1 MSTQDNRP
9 QPAARRSRWFR
20 MLAPVLVLLVGAVTA
35 VALMQS
41 GPSAKREPP
50 PRQARLVE
58 TRPLVIGS
66 ARTRIDAMGT
76 VMPAESVTLQ
86 PQVGGEIISVSD
98 DLEPGGL
105 FRTGDELLRIDP
117 RDYELAVLQRESEV
131 AQAQS
136 TLRLEQGQQSIARR
150 EFEILNESLQDDDQ
164 ELVLR
169 KPQLESVRAQLALA
183 KAKLEQAK
191 LDLQRSRIRAPF
203 NAIVES
209 IDVDVGTRVTS
220 ASTLATLAGT
230 DSCWLEV
237 SVPVKQLKWIDIPRG
252 STTQGSRVRI
262 TNPAAWGA
270 GTFRED
276 LFYRLSVF
284 TITLPPLRDRREEI
298 PLLTHHFMHRFAK
311 EFEKPI
317 DAITPQAM
325 AVLEAH
331 DWPGNVRELEHA
343 VERAVLLTEGRT
355 IDLDAI
361 PTGGASPIAAWNE
374 VPDDAATLA
383 DVKQELRTHAAD
395 RVLDTL
401 RIPFH
406 DQHVTGFHFD
416 RPGKSG

>member
-20 MLAPVLVLLVGAVTA
+20 VLAPVIVLLAGAVTA

-203 NAIVES
+203 NAIVDS
-209 IDVDVGTRVTS
+209 IEVDVGTRVTS

-270 GTFRED
+270 GTFREGRVIRLAGGLEEEGRMARLIVEVDDPFTLKPENKDKPVMLMGSYVSAEIEGRPLEQVATIAREHLRDGDRLWIMGADATLEIRQVHIVFRGHDQVLVADGVAAGEQLVVTD
-276 LFYRLSVF
+276 LAAPVAGM
-284 TITLPPLRDRREEI
+284 PLRSTVAD
-298 PLLTHHFMHRFAK
+298 
-311 EFEKPI
+311 
-317 DAITPQAM
+317 TPATP
-325 AVLEAH
+325 ARS
-331 DWPGNVRELEHA
+331 G
-343 VERAVLLTEGRT
+343 
-355 IDLDAI
+355 
-361 PTGGASPIAAWNE
+361 TG
-374 VPDDAATLA
+374 
-383 DVKQELRTHAAD
+383 Q
-395 RVLDTL
+395 
-401 RIPFH
+401 
-406 DQHVTGFHFD
+406 
-416 RPGKSG
+416 